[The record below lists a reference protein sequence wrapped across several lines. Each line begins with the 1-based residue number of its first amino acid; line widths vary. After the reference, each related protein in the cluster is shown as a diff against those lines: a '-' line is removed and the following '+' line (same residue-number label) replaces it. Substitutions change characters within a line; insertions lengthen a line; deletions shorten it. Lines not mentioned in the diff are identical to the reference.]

1 MRAGS
6 FFVLTLLGA
15 ASSNAAAV
23 TPVQKVLEM
32 MAEMKAKGIKSME
45 EEQKVFKEYGEW
57 VDDESWK
64 LETSIKT
71 AKAEIAELAAFIEES
86 SNKIEELD
94 AEIAAL
100 EGDMKKATAI
110 RDTEKSEYLVV
121 SADYQES
128 LDAID
133 RAIQ

>member
-1 MRAGS
+1 MVNGLMT
-6 FFVLTLLGA
+6 FC
-15 ASSNAAAV
+15 SSSMDL

-71 AKAEIAELAAFIEES
+71 AKAEIAELTAFIEES
-86 SNKIEELD
+86 SNKIEELAAAIKELE

-100 EGDMKKATAI
+100 EADMKKATAI

-121 SADYQES
+121 SADY
-128 LDAID
+128 A
-133 RAIQ
+133 